1 MKPKTMQVLRK
12 KQEGISVTLA
22 QESTVH
28 GRKSGVLDVKAAC
41 SLNTTEKR
49 VSANTCVW

>member
-1 MKPKTMQVLRK
+1 MQVLRK
-12 KQEGISVTLA
+12 KQEDISVTLA

-28 GRKSGVLDVKAAC
+28 ARKRGVLDVKAAC
-41 SLNTTEKR
+41 SLNDAEQG